1 MNRVFRVHSGLS
13 SFELWN
19 CRDIKIKGWCQNK
32 AVWTL
37 RKDIWK
43 FSFFF
48 FWIIFITTPIKF
60 WKTWLLCTKQTQI
73 EQTNKQINMWP
84 LMPKVGVSGSSYSRA
99 GGLSCFSR
107 SGTRFISSCSPV
119 LQSIPLWAMENFC
132 EMMGR
137 GTVNLLD
144 TWGLEITLTKGAE
157 QQGPRKPW
165 TFTFLYFSSSI
176 PSRG

>member
-1 MNRVFRVHSGLS
+1 MRMESVQWCCLFSATPTGRHGAIPSGHKVYSFPGRRSSARDFYFRVWYFTVHIAKKTQWNTAHSHDNATNGSSFLTKVELIRLIWTVFRVHSGLS

-73 EQTNKQINMWP
+73 EQTNKHVAFDAQGW
-84 LMPKVGVSGSSYSRA
+84 
-99 GGLSCFSR
+99 CFR
-107 SGTRFISSCSPV
+107 V
-119 LQSIPLWAMENFC
+119 L
-132 EMMGR
+132 
-137 GTVNLLD
+137 LL
-144 TWGLEITLTKGAE
+144 
-157 QQGPRKPW
+157 
-165 TFTFLYFSSSI
+165 
-176 PSRG
+176 